1 MNTNTDTYKPAMIR
15 SLERNGTFMPG
26 ITRVIYNLKTEETVV
41 VTDADGN
48 PIMETFTLK
57 DGTSAQRRKRTTRK
71 LDNPI
76 LATTVYFNDGT
87 KVTVVNSINDKV
99 DLATEKVT
107 RNGVTVEAVT
117 ASKAAKESGLV
128 YAICKRAFGK
138 PDENGTII
146 GDGFGRK
153 LGDIVD
159 GAYDELIED
168 KYVKALKEKN
178 RAEHKARED
187 EAKAN
192 PKKKY
197 CLRDVVAELTTV
209 VSMLREEVAALKP
222 ESERR

>member
-1 MNTNTDTYKPAMIR
+1 MNTDIRKPAMIR

-26 ITRVIYNLKTEETVV
+26 ITRVIYNLKTEDTVV

-57 DGTSAQRRKRTTRK
+57 DGTTAQRRKRATRK

-99 DLATEKVT
+99 DLATEKIT
-107 RNGVTVEAVT
+107 RNGVTVEVTT

-178 RAEHKARED
+178 RADHKAREA

-197 CLRDVVAELTTV
+197 CLRDVVADLTEV
-209 VSMLREEVAALKP
+209 VNLLREEVAALKP
-222 ESERR
+222 ENEHR